1 MHCAKPH
8 LILQIMEC
16 HHPVLLPGMMR
27 FPTFLHFKW
36 ISSPHLLVTMDLQP
50 PLFLTSLPAGNGLVM
65 VGCQWALLVHVE
77 GWVIFCHILK
87 LIFYFIVIVTVLN
100 PSVQPEKSLHGRC
113 STITVL
119 VIIFLLSIIGGLS
132 YKHWELIKE
141 NKQLKFMVGES
152 HGEGKELNWTAK
164 L

>member
-1 MHCAKPH
+1 MSIYSAGV
-8 LILQIMEC
+8 I
-16 HHPVLLPGMMR
+16 R
-27 FPTFLHFKW
+27 FQTI
-36 ISSPHLLVTMDLQP
+36 ISLNE
-50 PLFLTSLPAGNGLVM
+50 LFQFEWLNHMSEICFGPKYR
-65 VGCQWALLVHVE
+65 
-77 GWVIFCHILK
+77 I
-87 LIFYFIVIVTVLN
+87 IVTVLN

-152 HGEGKELNWTAK
+152 HGEGKELN
-164 L
+164 